1 MRVAVIG
8 AGIGGLTAAATLRK
22 RGADVVV
29 YEQASALTEIGAGLS
44 LFANGQR
51 VLDELGVL
59 SGLEAVGGEPDT
71 IVIRDGRTGSPLVT
85 HMLGR
90 DRWYRHQTGY
100 PYLGIH
106 RAELLERLADATDRQ
121 NVHLD
126 HRLVGLRQDGN
137 GVELEWAD
145 GTHASADVV
154 IGADGAR
161 STVRQWMLDA
171 QSVIYTGN
179 SGFRGIIDADRAP
192 SLQNPGDL
200 QFWVGP
206 EGHLLHFPIAPGGQ
220 RITFLAAV
228 EEPRDWPDPSSWRVP
243 TTTKEALTAFDGWHP
258 AVTEILGAVAH
269 SDRWALFRMEPLP
282 TWRRGRVTLIGD
294 AAHTMLP
301 HHGQGAN
308 LSIEDAYVLAHLLT
322 ERDEASIED
331 KLDLYQSLRKRRAE
345 KVQLAS
351 WRANSLLHFA
361 ADADPAER
369 DAAFARIPTDL
380 TWIHTY
386 DARVDAVSAK
396 LIP

>member
-22 RGADVVV
+22 RGADVDV

-59 SGLEAVGGEPDT
+59 SGLEMIGGEPNT
-71 IVIRDGRTGSPLVT
+71 IVIRDGRTGSPIVS
-85 HMLGR
+85 HDLGR
-90 DRWYRHQTGY
+90 DGWYRHQTGY

-106 RAELLERLADATDRQ
+106 RAELLERLADATGRES
-121 NVHLD
+121 VRLE
-126 HRLVGLRQDGN
+126 HRLVGLRQQDD

-145 GTHASADVV
+145 GTGAIADVV

-161 STVRQWMLDA
+161 STVRKWMFNA
-171 QSVIYTGN
+171 EGVIYTGN
-179 SGFRGIIDADRAP
+179 SGFRGIIDAERVP
-192 SLQNPGDL
+192 SLENPGDL

-206 EGHLLHFPIAPGGQ
+206 EGHLLHFPIAPDGR

-228 EEPRDWPDPSSWRVP
+228 EEPRDWPDPSNWRVP
-243 TTTKEALTAFDGWHP
+243 TTTQEALSCFEGWHP
-258 AVTEILGAVAH
+258 VVTEIVGAVDH

-282 TWRRGRVTLIGD
+282 TWRRGRVALVGD
-294 AAHTMLP
+294 AAHTMMP

-308 LSIEDAYVLAHLLT
+308 LSMEDAYVLAHLLT
-322 ERDEASIED
+322 GQDGASVED
-331 KLDLYQSLRKRRAE
+331 KLDLFQSLRKRRTE

-351 WRANSLLHFA
+351 WRANSLLHLA
-361 ADADPAER
+361 ADVDPRER
-369 DAAFARIPTDL
+369 DAAFSRIPTDL

-386 DARVDAVSAK
+386 DARVDADTSK